1 MVDEEE
7 SKTMSTGKDGM
18 VDHHGELLPHLSVSS
33 SKMRYSK
40 LLETAPPNFDKKYPG
55 SPFWTEMALAQCRF
69 AMKLQF
75 RNIHVTGKDLV
86 PADRGSLCAA
96 WHTNGFLDPIGIF
109 LNHPRKFVAGGR
121 HDLVHRPFVG
131 FWSKKIALQPV
142 VRQAE
147 LIRGGCTKEEARNLN
162 GRSLL
167 YLSKAVAQGH
177 TCALFPE
184 GTSHDE
190 SHLIR
195 MKTGPMRT
203 VLSAAALS
211 KSLESNPPVLIP
223 VGLHY
228 RIRHHFRTDYWLE
241 FREPIEVPTEGIGS
255 EEIELLKQGEW
266 IEPEKETVFSLRDEL
281 EVKLKEITPGAKT
294 WKEYNSWK
302 LLSHLDA
309 RLNNSKN
316 ISWPEEVI
324 GARKFRDIAS
334 SQQHEE
340 LFIKSYRAA
349 EILDK
354 KGLDGRDLDISG
366 SLKKDNLWLGRG
378 SRIVPWI
385 LGLCLMPYF
394 LYSSGIH
401 FLLAKYL
408 GDKTVSDEGI
418 DARCSYHL
426 VVIATGYL
434 VFSPILAIALEVLI
448 YCYGF
453 SAMSLISISLSETSS
468 IIVEILC
475 AILLFTILM
484 FSFRITA
491 HLMAKWYDIHTDIQR
506 LTKSSKLSKSTEGS
520 EFERLKNEIIE
531 LLKEINQQLS

>member
-1 MVDEEE
+1 MNE
-7 SKTMSTGKDGM
+7 SEPNSMSTGKDGK

-33 SKMRYSK
+33 SKMNYSK

-69 AMKLQF
+69 AMKIQF
-75 RNIHVTGKDLV
+75 RNIHVTGKELV
-86 PADRGSLCAA
+86 PSDRGSLCAA
-96 WHTNGFLDPIGIF
+96 WHTNGFLDPITIF

-131 FWSKKIALQPV
+131 FWAKKIALQPV

-147 LIRGGCTKEEARNLN
+147 LIRGGCTKEEAKYIN

-211 KSLESNPPVLIP
+211 KSLDLNSPVLIP

-228 RIRHHFRTDYWLE
+228 RIRHHFRTDFWLE
-241 FREPIEVPTEGIGS
+241 FGEPIEVPTEGIGTK
-255 EEIELLKQGEW
+255 EIELLKQGEW
-266 IEPEKETVFSLRDEL
+266 VEPEKETVFSLRDKL
-281 EVKLKEITPGAKT
+281 ENKLKEITPGAKT

-324 GARKFRDIAS
+324 GARKFREMAS
-334 SQQHEE
+334 AQKYEQMFE
-340 LFIKSYRAA
+340 KSYRAA

-354 KGLDGRDLDISG
+354 EGLDGRDLDSSG
-366 SLKKDNLWLGRG
+366 TIKKDNLWYERG
-378 SRIVPWI
+378 TRIIPWI

-401 FLLAKYL
+401 FILAKYL
-408 GDKTVSDEGI
+408 GDKTISDEGI

-426 VVIATGYL
+426 VIIATGYL
-434 VFSPILAIALEVLI
+434 VFSPILAIILESII
-448 YCYGF
+448 YYYGF
-453 SAMSLISISLSETSS
+453 SVTAFITVSTSS
-468 IIVEILC
+468 FYNIIIEVLC
-475 AILLFTILM
+475 AILLFIIIM
-484 FSFRITA
+484 YSFRITA
-491 HLMAKWYDIHTDIQR
+491 YLMAKWYDVHTDIQR
-506 LTKSSKLSKSTEGS
+506 LTSALKLSKDPEGA
-520 EFERLKNEIIE
+520 EFETLKREIMD
-531 LLKEINQQLS
+531 LLKEIN